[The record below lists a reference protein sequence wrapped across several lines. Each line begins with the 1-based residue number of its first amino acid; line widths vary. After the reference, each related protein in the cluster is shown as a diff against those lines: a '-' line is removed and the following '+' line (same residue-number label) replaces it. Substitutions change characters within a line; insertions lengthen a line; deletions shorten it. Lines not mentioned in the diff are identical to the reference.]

1 MLAGGANWPRMFH
14 GVQEREADLGP
25 ARKPKSFY
33 YAGLYLLVER
43 RSRRALISTHVPN
56 LAA

>member
-1 MLAGGANWPRMFH
+1 MFH